1 MDKEITIEY
10 LRKLDKDENVHFIS
24 LTTDWFF
31 KSFFKK
37 YTFLLSK
44 LLKSTLG
51 LNINVKSSH
60 FIDKEIIKDTEIEQQ
75 KYVDILISPNE
86 YLLIDIECNSTDFNN
101 CMIRNFAYV
110 DKLYGTIF
118 EVGDKYKELGKYK
131 VVQLNFNTK
140 ETNHNRYKQDV
151 IYETGEKTSKIYQ
164 KNKKIVLK
172 YLAYYRYL
180 YYTLGIRTPEVVLC
194 TLLTSKGYVEFY
206 KVLSNILKKDK
217 LDEVTKGV
225 IEMNGIDY
233 NLHAWKHE
241 MWDNYIRMNEKESNI
256 AIGKEQGISIGKE
269 QGISIGKEQ
278 GISIG
283 TIETKENIVNNM
295 LRKNMPYELIS
306 EVSDVP
312 VEEVKKLA
320 KRLSSQVS

>member
-1 MDKEITIEY
+1 MCKI
-10 LRKLDKDENVHFIS
+10 
-24 LTTDWFF
+24 
-31 KSFFKK
+31 
-37 YTFLLSK
+37 
-44 LLKSTLG
+44 
-51 LNINVKSSH
+51 
-60 FIDKEIIKDTEIEQQ
+60 ID
-75 KYVDILISPNE
+75 N
-86 YLLIDIECNSTDFNN
+86 
-101 CMIRNFAYV
+101 
-110 DKLYGTIF
+110 
-118 EVGDKYKELGKYK
+118 
-131 VVQLNFNTK
+131 
-140 ETNHNRYKQDV
+140 
-151 IYETGEKTSKIYQ
+151 
-164 KNKKIVLK
+164 NKKIVLK

-269 QGISIGKEQ
+269 QG
-278 GISIG
+278 
-283 TIETKENIVNNM
+283 TVETKENIVNNM

-306 EVSDVP
+306 EVSDVS

>member
-1 MDKEITIEY
+1 MKY
-10 LRKLDKDENVHFIS
+10 LQFREEVFKNQKKQPICKGE
-24 LTTDWFF
+24 LTL
-31 KSFFKK
+31 
-37 YTFLLSK
+37 TFS
-44 LLKSTLG
+44 
-51 LNINVKSSH
+51 I
-60 FIDKEIIKDTEIEQQ
+60 
-75 KYVDILISPNE
+75 
-86 YLLIDIECNSTDFNN
+86 
-101 CMIRNFAYV
+101 
-110 DKLYGTIF
+110 
-118 EVGDKYKELGKYK
+118 
-131 VVQLNFNTK
+131 
-140 ETNHNRYKQDV
+140 
-151 IYETGEKTSKIYQ
+151 GEKTSKIYQ
-164 KNKKIVLK
+164 RNKKIVLK
-172 YLAYYRYL
+172 YLAYYRHL
-180 YYTLGIRTPEVVLC
+180 YYTLGIRTEEVVLC
-194 TLLTSKGYVEFY
+194 TLLTSEGYVEFY
-206 KVLSNILKKDK
+206 KILSNILKKDK
-217 LDEVTKGV
+217 LEEVTKGV

>member
-1 MDKEITIEY
+1 
-10 LRKLDKDENVHFIS
+10 
-24 LTTDWFF
+24 
-31 KSFFKK
+31 
-37 YTFLLSK
+37 
-44 LLKSTLG
+44 
-51 LNINVKSSH
+51 
-60 FIDKEIIKDTEIEQQ
+60 
-75 KYVDILISPNE
+75 
-86 YLLIDIECNSTDFNN
+86 
-101 CMIRNFAYV
+101 MIRNFAYV

-118 EVGDKYKELGKYK
+118 EVGDKYKELSKYK
-131 VVQLNFNTK
+131 IIQLNFNPK

-164 KNKKIVLK
+164 RNKKIVLK

-194 TLLTSKGYVEFY
+194 TLLTSERYVEFY

-217 LDEVTKGV
+217 LDEVMKGV

-269 QGISIGKEQ
+269 QGISIG
-278 GISIG
+278 

-295 LRKNMPYELIS
+295 LRKNMHYELIS

>member
-1 MDKEITIEY
+1 MCKI
-10 LRKLDKDENVHFIS
+10 
-24 LTTDWFF
+24 
-31 KSFFKK
+31 
-37 YTFLLSK
+37 
-44 LLKSTLG
+44 
-51 LNINVKSSH
+51 
-60 FIDKEIIKDTEIEQQ
+60 ID
-75 KYVDILISPNE
+75 N
-86 YLLIDIECNSTDFNN
+86 
-101 CMIRNFAYV
+101 
-110 DKLYGTIF
+110 
-118 EVGDKYKELGKYK
+118 
-131 VVQLNFNTK
+131 
-140 ETNHNRYKQDV
+140 
-151 IYETGEKTSKIYQ
+151 
-164 KNKKIVLK
+164 NKKIVLK

>member
-1 MDKEITIEY
+1 M
-10 LRKLDKDENVHFIS
+10 
-24 LTTDWFF
+24 
-31 KSFFKK
+31 
-37 YTFLLSK
+37 
-44 LLKSTLG
+44 
-51 LNINVKSSH
+51 
-60 FIDKEIIKDTEIEQQ
+60 
-75 KYVDILISPNE
+75 
-86 YLLIDIECNSTDFNN
+86 
-101 CMIRNFAYV
+101 
-110 DKLYGTIF
+110 
-118 EVGDKYKELGKYK
+118 
-131 VVQLNFNTK
+131 NFNPK

-164 KNKKIVLK
+164 RNKKIVLK

-180 YYTLGIRTPEVVLC
+180 YYTLGIRTLEVVLC
-194 TLLTSKGYVEFY
+194 TLLTSERYVEFY

-217 LDEVTKGV
+217 LDEVMKGV

-256 AIGKEQGISIGKE
+256 AIGKE

>member
-1 MDKEITIEY
+1 M
-10 LRKLDKDENVHFIS
+10 
-24 LTTDWFF
+24 
-31 KSFFKK
+31 
-37 YTFLLSK
+37 
-44 LLKSTLG
+44 
-51 LNINVKSSH
+51 
-60 FIDKEIIKDTEIEQQ
+60 
-75 KYVDILISPNE
+75 
-86 YLLIDIECNSTDFNN
+86 
-101 CMIRNFAYV
+101 
-110 DKLYGTIF
+110 
-118 EVGDKYKELGKYK
+118 
-131 VVQLNFNTK
+131 
-140 ETNHNRYKQDV
+140 
-151 IYETGEKTSKIYQ
+151 
-164 KNKKIVLK
+164 
-172 YLAYYRYL
+172 
-180 YYTLGIRTPEVVLC
+180 YYTLGIRTEEVVLC
-194 TLLTSKGYVEFY
+194 TLLTAEGYVELY
-206 KVLSNILKKDK
+206 KILSNILKKDK

-283 TIETKENIVNNM
+283 KEQGISIGKEQGISIGKEQGISIGTIETKENIVNNM

-320 KRLSSQVS
+320 KSLSSQVS